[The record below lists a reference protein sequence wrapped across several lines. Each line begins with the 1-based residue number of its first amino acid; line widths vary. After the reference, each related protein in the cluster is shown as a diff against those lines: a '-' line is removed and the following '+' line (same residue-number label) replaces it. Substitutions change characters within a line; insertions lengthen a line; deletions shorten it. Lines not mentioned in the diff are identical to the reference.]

1 MKRIFL
7 IIVIPF
13 AFFTVNGQNQKDTIS
28 GLYEKKNEIKLNAYF
43 TALGA
48 FEATYERNLNEKSSV
63 GITGLYVFTKKND
76 GSSIND
82 EDTNFLISPF
92 YRRYFGKKNASGFFV
107 EGFGTFGSTDG
118 KQLTDMDGNITLN
131 EDPDVLDFS
140 LGLGFGSKWVTK
152 SGITFEVLVGLGLHL
167 FNSDKT
173 DHNSVHRRAIN
184 IGYRF

>member
-1 MKRIFL
+1 MKRRFS
-7 IIVIPF
+7 IIIILF
-13 AFFTVNGQNQKDTIS
+13 TFFTVKSQTQNDTIRNS
-28 GLYEKKNEIKLNAYF
+28 YEKKNEIKLNAYF

-76 GSSIND
+76 GNSIND

-92 YRRYFGKKNASGFFV
+92 YRRYFGKKYASGFFV

-131 EDPDVLDFS
+131 EGPDVLDFS

-152 SGITFEVLVGLGLHL
+152 SGITFEVMVGLGLHL
-167 FNSDKT
+167 FNSHKT
-173 DHNSVHRRAIN
+173 DHNSVHRRALS